1 MKCFLLKSEHL
12 YKGTDYYERAIN
24 IIFKT
29 QTKKTYKKTS
39 GFSAYFERLPA
50 GTVQALWETWMQVC
64 KRQRARPKILSDYQ
78 SIWQKSTGGLCRS
91 IIKRE
96 GCRIYIQ
103 LSSGTR
109 DTGRDLSD
117 QSGASSPQR
126 EVLGTIY
133 EYPGYLR
140 RRMFRH
146 PPGCYI
152 SCQYDSEFFGIKFK
166 TNRSKGDQS

>member
-1 MKCFLLKSEHL
+1 MKCFQLMSDHL
-12 YKGTDYYERAIN
+12 YKGTDYYERPIN
-24 IIFKT
+24 IIFKS
-29 QTKKTYKKTS
+29 QKKETSKKAS
-39 GFSAYFERLPA
+39 GFGTYFEGLIARTL
-50 GTVQALWETWMQVC
+50 QALWETWMQVC
-64 KRQRARPKILSDYQ
+64 KRQGARPKILSDYQ

-103 LSSGTR
+103 LPSGTR
-109 DTGRDLSD
+109 HPGRDLSD

-166 TNRSKGDQS
+166 TNRSKGDKS